1 MILKILLAIRP
12 KRFLCV
18 FFAVGSI
25 AFDRLICENRELR
38 RDREVMALKLSRS
51 KAALQDTLVRL
62 ARANMH
68 KQVRENVAFK
78 RTFT

>member
-1 MILKILLAIRP
+1 M
-12 KRFLCV
+12 
-18 FFAVGSI
+18 GSI

-38 RDREVMALKLSRS
+38 RDREVMTLKLIRS

-78 RTFT
+78 GIDA